1 MPRPDSFTLRK
12 RVPLPIVQEAGWAPG
27 SVWTGVENFSPNGI
41 RSPDTVQPAASPY
54 IDYANQAHTGY
65 LCTEMHSMKLLVK
78 LLLSFV
84 SRDSTD
90 TGFEQN

>member
-1 MPRPDSFTLRK
+1 
-12 RVPLPIVQEAGWAPG
+12 
-27 SVWTGVENFSPNGI
+27 
-41 RSPDTVQPAASPY
+41 
-54 IDYANQAHTGY
+54 
-65 LCTEMHSMKLLVK
+65 MHSMKLLVK